1 MKIASSLKI
10 LFCSVLTIL
19 FLGNLNAQSKKE
31 QIAVLTLK
39 IDSLNSVIENEREA
53 VKLKES
59 AFNLKIDSI
68 RAKLIVLNNE
78 LVKIS
83 IDFQKRKVETDARNA
98 NNKPLEAELTLIKK
112 ENSILKYKLDSLTKA
127 NIKIEMIFVEGG
139 TFQMGST
146 FPRLYQDEFTS
157 GENCEEP
164 VHSVSLDSYYIGKY
178 EVTQLQWYSIMGSYP
193 SETEPCPHNKVVV
206 CNNCPVE
213 YVSWSELQ
221 EFLRKLNMSTG
232 MNYRL
237 PTEAEWEY
245 AAKGGSKSKGYKFSG
260 SNESISV
267 AWFNENSVSRT
278 HEVGIKTANELGI
291 HDMSGNAWELC
302 SDWLGEYKGNSQ
314 HSPKGPPSGEVH
326 VVRGGSCFTSDY
338 LCRSTARCIDDG
350 PDCYINGGFR
360 LVLPANPQN

>member
-1 MKIASSLKI
+1 MIVCFVCFAFVSS
-10 LFCSVLTIL
+10 
-19 FLGNLNAQSKKE
+19 GQSKKE
-31 QIAVLTLK
+31 QILTLSNK
-39 IDSLNSVIENEREA
+39 IDSLNSVLDNERRLSLEKITKLNSEIDLISKKLIEA
-53 VKLKES
+53 NDELIKVSKDLDKKRVEVASLSSQNEKLQTDLTTLKEEKS
-59 AFNLKIDSI
+59 RLQLQLDSI
-68 RAKLIVLNNE
+68 VTSNLG
-78 LVKIS
+78 
-83 IDFQKRKVETDARNA
+83 
-98 NNKPLEAELTLIKK
+98 
-112 ENSILKYKLDSLTKA
+112 
-127 NIKIEMIFVEGG
+127 IEMIFVEGG

-146 FPRLYQDEFTS
+146 FPRLYQDEYTL
-157 GENCEEP
+157 GGNCEEP
-164 VHSVSLDSYYIGKY
+164 IHSVSLDSYYIGKY

-193 SETEPCPHNKVVV
+193 SEIEPCTHNKVEV

-221 EFLRKLNMSTG
+221 DFLRRLNVSTG

-245 AAKGGSKSKGYKFSG
+245 AAKGGSRSKDYKFSG

-278 HEVGIKTANELGI
+278 HEVGMKSANELGI

-302 SDWLGEYKGNSQ
+302 SDWLEEYRGNPQ

-350 PDCYINGGFR
+350 PDCYINSGFR
-360 LVLPANPQN
+360 LVLPANVQN